1 MTKQLTD
8 IINNF
13 GFVQS
18 HVNINEEKLYQL
30 SDILKQYNPPSFSK
44 NHKNLRFEIYKCI
57 LDSSLQFC
65 FWYGN
70 SSVRVNGNASGEITR
85 LVNEYAYD
93 LELLKKHIRLSR
105 MPLIEERIKIIDEI
119 GPINTNK
126 MRKIISII
134 AKVKEVD
141 AILALLIG
149 EFTSF
154 ADDILMKKALLAVI
168 AIHLRTN
175 IIKDPEKLLIPADYQ
190 IPKMLRHFGVLE
202 YSNELEFIV
211 DNDIIIPKNS
221 EHELAIRVQA
231 IKACEWISRI
241 TKLDPYVIDQ
251 ALFSLR
257 KGSIMKHHLTITT
270 SY

>member
-1 MTKQLTD
+1 MTDQLKN
-8 IINNF
+8 IITNF
-13 GFVQS
+13 NFVNK
-18 HVNINEEKLYQL
+18 HVNINEENLL
-30 SDILKQYNPPSFSK
+30 NFADILKQYKPRTFVKSY
-44 NHKNLRFEIYKCI
+44 KNLREEIYKSI

-70 SSVRVNGNASGEITR
+70 SDIRINDKASGEISH
-85 LVNEYAYD
+85 LVNEYFYD
-93 LELLKKHIRLSR
+93 IELLKKHIRLTR

-126 MRKIISII
+126 MRKIISIT

-141 AILALLIG
+141 AILALLVG

-202 YSNELEFIV
+202 YSNKLANAV
-211 DNDIIIPKNS
+211 DNSKIIQKNS
-221 EHELAIRVQA
+221 EMEISIRVQA
-231 IKACEWISRI
+231 INACERLSEL
-241 TKLDPYVIDQ
+241 TGLDSYMIDQ
-251 ALFSLR
+251 ILFSMR
-257 KGSIMKHHLTITT
+257 KGSSMKHHLTITT